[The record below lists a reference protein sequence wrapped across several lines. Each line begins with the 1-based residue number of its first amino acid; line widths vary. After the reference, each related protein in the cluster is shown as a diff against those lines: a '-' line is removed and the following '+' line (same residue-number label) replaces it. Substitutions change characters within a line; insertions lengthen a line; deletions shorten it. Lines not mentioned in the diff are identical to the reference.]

1 MPVEIAIYDGTGEFK
16 ITGMVGKTMEE
27 SINVALS
34 YIKSLKD
41 TFGLEKKTFDKKDI
55 HIHFLEGSIKKD
67 GPSAGIAVVTS
78 ILSLLLGKKIS
89 KTVAM
94 TGEITL
100 RGDILKVGGLK
111 EKIIGAYNEGIKKI
125 YIPFENGSDLEELPK
140 EILDYV
146 KIIKVK
152 NYSEIFKALF

>member
-1 MPVEIAIYDGTGEFK
+1 
-16 ITGMVGKTMEE
+16 MVGKTMEE

-34 YIKSLKD
+34 YIKSLKG
-41 TFGLEKKTFDKKDI
+41 TFGIEKKAFDKKDV
-55 HIHFLEGSIKKD
+55 HIHFLEGSVKKD

-89 KTVAM
+89 KTVGM

-100 RGDILKVGGLK
+100 RGDVLKVGGLK

-125 YIPFENGSDLEELPK
+125 YIPYENGSDLEELPK
-140 EILDYV
+140 EILEYV